1 MKAGSF
7 PISNVREAHTLFFLP
22 LSRKEANALS

>member
-7 PISNVREAHTLFFLP
+7 PISNVREAHSFFLP